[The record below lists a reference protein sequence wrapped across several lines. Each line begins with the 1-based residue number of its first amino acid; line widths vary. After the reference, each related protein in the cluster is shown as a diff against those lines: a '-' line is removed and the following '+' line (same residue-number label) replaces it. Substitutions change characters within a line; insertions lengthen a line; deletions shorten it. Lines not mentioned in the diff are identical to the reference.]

1 MCSTSGGRP
10 TSSRLV
16 KYTANVGM
24 RSSIL
29 DIAEPDAMAHFRA
42 LVFGAD
48 VFFSNRRAGYLESTA

>member
-1 MCSTSGGRP
+1 
-10 TSSRLV
+10 
-16 KYTANVGM
+16 M